1 MQYVSDFLTPLK
13 NIIKKRFQL
22 SNISDDLGRNN
33 ELERLGKSTLEY
45 RNYQMA
51 SIEQL
56 LFTGYGRGLIEV
68 PTGAGKSFIIANFI
82 WNMLKHVDR
91 NTKSLILVPS
101 TQLVQ
106 QFYTDLI
113 DYGYDKRDIARFTG
127 SLSKKE
133 KAQNDIANAKI
144 IVANRQYIF
153 NNRQSLPHVDVLIA
167 DEAHTAVAESTRAFI
182 ESLDIKIC
190 IGCSGTL
197 PRDQY

>member
-1 MQYVSDFLTPLK
+1 
-13 NIIKKRFQL
+13 
-22 SNISDDLGRNN
+22 
-33 ELERLGKSTLEY
+33 
-45 RNYQMA
+45 
-51 SIEQL
+51 
-56 LFTGYGRGLIEV
+56 
-68 PTGAGKSFIIANFI
+68 
-82 WNMLKHVDR
+82 MLKHVDR

-106 QFYTDLI
+106 QFYMDLI

-133 KAQNDIANAKI
+133 KVENDIANAKI